1 MYKSFNVISL
11 HDRSPGGPSVTHFA
25 LAYNSRNTVYLRYLR
40 PSEVLQVIARSFRDP
55 HEVLGVSHD
64 ADDEEVK
71 KAYKKLALR
80 LHPDV
85 NKEELAEAK
94 FRALRDAY
102 ELLMGKGDPARE
114 KNAPFG
120 GNWEFH
126 DWCAPLRCCAYTLMS
141 HICTVVTA
149 IYVQVLVVQH
159 ATAPT

>member
-1 MYKSFNVISL
+1 MYKAITVYSL
-11 HDRSPGGPSVTHFA
+11 HDRSPGGPSVTLFA
-25 LAYNSRNTVYLRYLR
+25 LAYNSYNTVCLRCFR
-40 PSEVLQVIARSFRDP
+40 PLEVLQVTVRSFRDP

-126 DWCAPLRCCAYTLMS
+126 DWCALLRCCACTFMS
-141 HICTVVTA
+141 DGCRVVVA
-149 IYVQVLVVQH
+149 FYVQVLVVQH